1 MELVVPALDR
11 LEAYAD
17 ALRRGFWSDNTR
29 REASAREELER
40 IAADPAA
47 FVASLDD
54 PLAKGPRVIL
64 PDGSTVPRLPGYRR
78 WMWDDGADGGFCGFV
93 NFRWQP
99 GTAALPA
106 HVLGH
111 LGYGVVPWKQ
121 RRGYATRALALQL
134 PACRREGLPYVEL
147 TTDRDNLASQKV
159 VTANGG
165 TLIEAF
171 RADRHG
177 KDQLRFRI
185 PL

>member
-1 MELVVPALDR
+1 MELVVPSLDR

-40 IAADPAA
+40 IAADPAG

-54 PLAKGPRVIL
+54 PLANGSPITL

-78 WMWDDGADGGFCGFV
+78 WMWDDGFCGNV
-93 NFRWQP
+93 NFRWQA
-99 GTAALPA
+99 GTTALPPYC
-106 HVLGH
+106 LGH
-111 LGYGVVPWKQ
+111 VGYGVVPWKQ

-134 PACRREGLPYVEL
+134 PACRREGLAYIEL

-159 VTANGG
+159 ITVNGG
-165 TLIEAF
+165 TLDGDF
-171 RADRHG
+171 RAEQHG
-177 KDQLRFRI
+177 KDQLRWRI
-185 PL
+185 VL